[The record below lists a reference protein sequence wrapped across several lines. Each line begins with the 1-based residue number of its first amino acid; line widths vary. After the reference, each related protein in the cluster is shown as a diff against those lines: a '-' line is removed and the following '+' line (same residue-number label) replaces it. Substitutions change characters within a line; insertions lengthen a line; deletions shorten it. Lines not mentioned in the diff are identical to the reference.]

1 MRIGLWVLMLCILR
15 ISAQNTPTIV
25 FGRTESRAG
34 NGIAYS
40 VEAAKGYGVN
50 SSPTV
55 TAFSVIIILLQEYN
69 II

>member
-1 MRIGLWVLMLCILR
+1 MRICLCLFILIILR

-40 VEAAKGYGVN
+40 VEAAKGYGVRN
-50 SSPTV
+50 LSS
-55 TAFSVIIILLQEYN
+55 SVDKIVSVLKIYIKN
-69 II
+69 IT